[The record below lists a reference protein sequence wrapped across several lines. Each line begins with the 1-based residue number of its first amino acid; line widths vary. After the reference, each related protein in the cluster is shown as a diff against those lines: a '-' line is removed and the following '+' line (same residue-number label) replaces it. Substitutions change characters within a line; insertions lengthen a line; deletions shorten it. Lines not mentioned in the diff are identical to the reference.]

1 MNAKMNEMLNNGT
14 ESAQFYL
21 NVNTADLPEEN
32 KDIKGYSVVLNLPSI
47 CNICSLFFGKTNPY
61 KDDVFYERVMS
72 QIPDVVK
79 RLKCRPQV
87 YYKQHIIALAER
99 LAGVID
105 CETKIL
111 DGYDENDYKL
121 VIVCAL
127 SILQNWVFFGLY
139 FYRSKHLTAEVVRDL
154 SRKYN
159 KKLITK
165 EQMNLNHINYMGAF
179 NLLDNLARR
188 FGEDMDKNGFKPYQM
203 KLFEDEKGKVQ
214 QSQPDKDWYNAR
226 IEDRPLCSFT
236 MAISNIQ
243 VKTDNFEDTLV
254 FHFDIGFSFQRILSC
269 VICGKK
275 SLGYGHNAMPAS
287 EGRCCDKCN
296 EEVVIPFRMKENLTR
311 NITKKQFDEAK
322 KLAEKLLSMDKKDI
336 PEEFKTQVKIVE
348 DYAAWANE
356 KAEVKRQEAEAEL
369 LNIKSVAEK
378 KEKPKTK
385 GQLQAEETRRANNAL
400 KAEKKRKEDYEK
412 QVAEVSAR
420 NAQKKKDKQ
429 KEIAKKKRE
438 HMLKCMGVI

>member
-1 MNAKMNEMLNNGT
+1 MNSKMNEMLKNGT
-14 ESAQFYL
+14 ETAQFYV
-21 NVNTADLPEEN
+21 NVNTADLPKEN

-61 KDDVFYERVMS
+61 KDDAFYERVMS

-79 RLKCRPQV
+79 HRM
-87 YYKQHIIALAER
+87 YKPDVSYRQHIIALAER
-99 LAGVID
+99 LGDVIG
-105 CETKIL
+105 CETTLL
-111 DGYDENDYKL
+111 DGYNEDDYKM
-121 VIVCAL
+121 VIVCAF
-127 SILQNWVFFGLY
+127 SILQNWVFSGLY
-139 FYRSKHLTAEVVRDL
+139 FYRSKHLTAAVVKDL
-154 SRKYN
+154 SRKYD

-203 KLFEDEKGKVQ
+203 KLFEDEQGKVQ
-214 QSQPDKDWYNAR
+214 QSEPDKDWYNAR
-226 IEDRPLCSFT
+226 IADRPLCSFT
-236 MAISNIQ
+236 IAISSIQ

-254 FHFDIGFSFQRILSC
+254 FHFDIGYSFQRIISC
-269 VICGKK
+269 VICDEKT
-275 SLGYGHNAMPAS
+275 LGYGHNALPVAD
-287 EGRCCDKCN
+287 GRCCDKCN
-296 EEVVIPFRMKENLTR
+296 AMEVIPARMRLLEKKEHTTCKERLCPNCIKVKNMTAEE
-311 NITKKQFDEAK
+311 IAEAE
-322 KLAEKLLSMDKKDI
+322 A
-336 PEEFKTQVKIVE
+336 
-348 DYAAWANE
+348 
-356 KAEVKRQEAEAEL
+356 KRQEAEAEL
-369 LNIKSVAEK
+369 LNLKPVAEK

-385 GQLQAEETRRANNAL
+385 AQLQAEETRRANAAL

-420 NAQKKKDKQ
+420 NAQKKKNKQ